1 MTIFTINGPTNGQVT
16 AGSAVNTEVVLGAVG
31 DCTTDQFSITSPGNV
46 GSPIICGFNTG
57 QHIIVDAND
66 QCHEAVFNLGGGG
79 GFSRSWDIK
88 VTQFSC
94 NEELGATHISNQCYK
109 MCIRRQSGFCA
120 ICYVPNFAD
129 SSTAITSGN
138 QIPGAINLVGGA
150 TLPMMV
156 PVVTQNRICGQ
167 VFSSVTGNTVAIAY
181 DAAIANMM
189 ISICSQTR
197 PFEINFKSSPD
208 EATMPNRE
216 DATAPGG
223 IIGFSLNY
231 QQIPC

>member
-94 NEELGATHISNQCYK
+94 NEELGGPEGCLQYFTGPSGTISSFNFPTTAAMIGATTTHISNQCYK

-138 QIPGAINLVGGA
+138 QA
-150 TLPMMV
+150 
-156 PVVTQNRICGQ
+156 
-167 VFSSVTGNTVAIAY
+167 
-181 DAAIANMM
+181 
-189 ISICSQTR
+189 
-197 PFEINFKSSPD
+197 
-208 EATMPNRE
+208 
-216 DATAPGG
+216 
-223 IIGFSLNY
+223 GFG
-231 QQIPC
+231 

>member
-1 MTIFTINGPTNGQVT
+1 MYSVFSLS
-16 AGSAVNTEVVLGAVG
+16 SATVA
-31 DCTTDQFSITSPGNV
+31 TTSGV
-46 GSPIICGFNTG
+46 GSECSEDF
-57 QHIIVDAND
+57 
-66 QCHEAVFNLGGGG
+66 L
-79 GFSRSWDIK
+79 S
-88 VTQFSC
+88 
-94 NEELGATHISNQCYK
+94 
-109 MCIRRQSGFCA
+109 
-120 ICYVPNFAD
+120 
-129 SSTAITSGN
+129 
-138 QIPGAINLVGGA
+138 IPGAINLVGGA